1 MIMMNVLTFYRRHC
15 TRRTMGPTVGT
26 AAFLPSRQIY
36 HACTLSTR
44 TSVHAALPARYPS
57 RQSPLFLT
65 KRSSHES
72 FASLNLPSS
81 LRNKANLPTM
91 IQSTMGPTSPHAA
104 AERLRSM
111 LRELSSEL
119 AATTAS
125 LRSPTHE
132 ACILSPWLR
141 SKARTL
147 LTRKRLT
154 GSKGSQAAQYFTES
168 SSRQTQ

>member
-1 MIMMNVLTFYRRHC
+1 MNVLTFCRQHC
-15 TRRTMGPTVGT
+15 IQRTMGPTVGT
-26 AAFLPSRQIY
+26 AAFLPSRQAQ

-44 TSVHAALPARYPS
+44 TSVHAARPARYLS
-57 RQSPLFLT
+57 RQRPLFLT
-65 KRSSHES
+65 KTSSQES
-72 FASLNLPSS
+72 SASLSLPRS
-81 LRNKANLPTM
+81 LGNKANLPTI

-104 AERLRSM
+104 AERSRSM

-125 LRSPTHE
+125 LQFTTHE
-132 ACILSPWLR
+132 ACISSPWLR

-154 GSKGSQAAQYFTES
+154 GSNGRQAAQHCTES